1 MKTSHT
7 KIFSFCMIVLAAH
20 ALYGQP
26 RESFDIASFIS
37 PKGWKKENNNTAVSY
52 VVTNNIS
59 REWCR
64 LTVFKSTGSS
74 GNATTDFDH
83 EWETLVTKQYQGT
96 TKPLSETSTED
107 GWTAQ
112 SGVSKFIFQGNECFV
127 LLNTIS
133 GYGKELSVMVTMNG
147 QEFMGDVERFLSS
160 IDLQKPSPDS
170 FQEIQ
175 TKENTLV
182 QMPSASPAGSTGI
195 SKSVTNFD
203 DGWTARALDD
213 YVLVTKENTKFYIH
227 YGVSIPANSSSGER
241 PTTQAN
247 WDRFIA
253 PRYDITN
260 LWLNPDVGS
269 WGGSFNY
276 YAEGSGTERSTGQP
290 VFIGFR
296 TIIEGNAYFCV
307 EAVSP
312 TKEEYLKHFP
322 NLNMLKTM
330 RNSNRF
336 AITREDV
343 IGDWSSSSSSA
354 LQYYNVY
361 TGQSAGMLGT
371 QSDESF
377 SFKANGEYQAKISGI
392 MGTLGGAQTYYDG
405 NYNGQF
411 TAYDWEMTLTKYGKV
426 NQTFTCHFEAVKGGR
441 ILHIAKKDAPGVAY
455 TLVKVK

>member
-7 KIFSFCMIVLAAH
+7 IILSFTIIVFAAH

-26 RESFDIASFIS
+26 RESFDIASFIP
-37 PKGWKKENNNTAVSY
+37 PKGWKKESNSAGISY

-64 LTVFKSTGSS
+64 VMVYKSIASS
-74 GNATTDFDH
+74 GNPTTDFDN
-83 EWETLVTKQYQGT
+83 EWEALVAKQYQGT
-96 TKPLSETSTED
+96 TKPQTDATTED

-112 SGVSKFIFQGNECFV
+112 SGVSKFIFQGKECFL

-133 GYGKELSVMVTMNG
+133 GYGKEISVTVTMNG
-147 QEFMGDVERFLSS
+147 QEFMRDVERFLSS
-160 IDLQKPSPDS
+160 IDLQKPSLGS
-170 FQEIQ
+170 LQEIQ
-175 TKENTLV
+175 TTGN
-182 QMPSASPAGSTGI
+182 QPSQNPSTSPAGSTGI
-195 SKSVTNFD
+195 TKSITNFD

-227 YGVSIPANSSSGER
+227 YGVTIPANSSSGER
-241 PTTQAN
+241 PTTQEN
-247 WDRFIA
+247 WNRFIT

-276 YAEGSGTERSTGQP
+276 YAEGAGTERSTGQP

-322 NLNMLKTM
+322 DLYMLKTM

-336 AITREDV
+336 AITKEDV

-361 TGQSAGMLGT
+361 TGQSAGMQGT

-377 SFKANGEYQAKISGI
+377 LFKVNGEYNARISGI

-405 NYNGQF
+405 KYNGQF
-411 TAYDWEMTLTKYGKV
+411 TTNNWEMTLTNYGKV

-455 TLVKVK
+455 ALIKVK